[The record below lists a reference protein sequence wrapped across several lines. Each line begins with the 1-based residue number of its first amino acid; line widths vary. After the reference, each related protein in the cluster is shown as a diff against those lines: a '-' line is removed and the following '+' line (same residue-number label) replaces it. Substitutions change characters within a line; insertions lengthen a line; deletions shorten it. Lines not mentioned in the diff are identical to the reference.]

1 MVLELPGSLFSF
13 TEITEYIY
21 LVYNRPSA
29 FHLPTL
35 GRRVE
40 TRGCF
45 FISRVESRLL
55 TLQMKKRVG
64 ESRLESLGREF
75 A

>member
-1 MVLELPGSLFSF
+1 MHRKGSFLWEPFFQTFQILVSK
-13 TEITEYIY
+13 EIYEKKKKEKGANKKEKGM
-21 LVYNRPSA
+21 NRA

-45 FISRVESRLL
+45 FISRVE
-55 TLQMKKRVG
+55 T
-64 ESRLESLGREF
+64 
-75 A
+75 